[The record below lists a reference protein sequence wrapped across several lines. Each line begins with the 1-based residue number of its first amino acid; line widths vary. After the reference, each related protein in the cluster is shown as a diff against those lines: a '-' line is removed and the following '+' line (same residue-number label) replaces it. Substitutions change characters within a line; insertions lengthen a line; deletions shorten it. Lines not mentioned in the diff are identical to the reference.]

1 MPNPG
6 PGRARPR
13 NRGPDR
19 LFYPERHSNPRPR
32 TPVSIPFRTVLV
44 TGASAG
50 IGAACARAFAGVGAR
65 LVLAARRTDRLE
77 GLASEL
83 RDAHGTEAHLLALD
97 VRDAEAVAGT
107 LAGLPPEWA
116 EIDVLVNNAGL
127 GRGLEKV
134 QEGNVADWDEMV
146 DTNVKGLLY
155 VTRALVPGMVAR
167 GRGHVIDIGSVAGHE
182 VYPGGAVYCATKH
195 AVGAITKGL
204 RMDLLGTGVR
214 VSTVDPGMV
223 ETEFSVVR
231 FRGDHARA
239 DRVYAGMTPLVAD
252 DIADAVL
259 WCATRPPHVNID
271 EIIVK
276 PTDQAS
282 ATLVARR

>member
-1 MPNPG
+1 V
-6 PGRARPR
+6 R
-13 NRGPDR
+13 
-19 LFYPERHSNPRPR
+19 YS
-32 TPVSIPFRTVLV
+32 FRTVLV

-50 IGAACARAFAGVGAR
+50 IGAACARAFAGAGAR
-65 LVLAARRTDRLE
+65 LLLAARRAERLE
-77 GLASEL
+77 ALAAEL
-83 RDAHGTEAHLLALD
+83 RDTHGTESHLLELD
-97 VRDAEAVAGT
+97 VRDAEAVASTIG
-107 LAGLPPEWA
+107 ALPPAWA
-116 EIDVLVNNAGL
+116 EVDVLVNNAGL
-127 GRGLEKV
+127 GLGLAKAY
-134 QEGNVADWDEMV
+134 EGSPADWDGMV

-155 VTRALVPGMVAR
+155 MTRAVVPGMVAR
-167 GRGHVIDIGSVAGHE
+167 GRGHVVNIGSVAGHE

-223 ETEFSVVR
+223 ETEFSLVR
-231 FRGDHARA
+231 FQGDQERA

-271 EIIVK
+271 EIIIK

-282 ATLVARR
+282 ATLVNRK